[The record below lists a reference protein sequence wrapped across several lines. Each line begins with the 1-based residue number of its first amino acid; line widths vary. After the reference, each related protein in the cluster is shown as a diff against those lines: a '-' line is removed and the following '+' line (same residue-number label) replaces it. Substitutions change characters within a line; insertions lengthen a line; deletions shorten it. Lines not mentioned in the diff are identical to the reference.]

1 LKLNI
6 NTKFLKEHRGVLL
19 ILGVYLVIAI
29 PLAMMLFPPQ
39 LKARKALQAEV
50 ARVEKELQRIREGG
64 KSFQMASDQEKE
76 KWKAARE
83 LVDRMPEV
91 NYPKLLAEL
100 TQKCI
105 AHNIEDASF
114 TVAQSTSAARPGAP
128 AAPQSQPG
136 PAPVIAVPA
145 GPAAPAAAAEKTAAS
160 PVPAAVPASAN
171 PAPAAPA
178 AQPGSVKFGDY
189 SIKISF
195 HSQYPDLGLFLKS
208 FDDLSQWVAIE
219 SCTVSKTTPLIAT
232 DLQVR
237 PVSVVRK

>member
-1 LKLNI
+1 MKLNI
-6 NTKFLKEHRGVLL
+6 DTKLLKKHWMLFL
-19 ILGVYLVIAI
+19 ILGIYLVILI
-29 PLAMMLFPPQ
+29 PLAMTLFPPQ
-39 LKARKALQAEV
+39 MKARKALQAEV
-50 ARVEKELQRIREGG
+50 VRVEKELQKIREGG
-64 KSFQMASDQEKE
+64 RSFQMASDQEKE

-91 NYPKLLAEL
+91 NYPQLLAEL

-105 AHNIEDASF
+105 AHNIGDASF
-114 TVAQSTSAARPGAP
+114 TVAQSAQGVRPGALAVPQGQPVAAPVTAVPAPAGAAEKNPSSVAAAPPAQGPAQP
-128 AAPQSQPG
+128 AAP
-136 PAPVIAVPA
+136 
-145 GPAAPAAAAEKTAAS
+145 
-160 PVPAAVPASAN
+160 
-171 PAPAAPA
+171 PA

-232 DLQVR
+232 ELQVR
-237 PVSVVRK
+237 PVSVVKK